1 MDLEFDVMFKEEAV
15 AHIVVNNKLC
25 EVDTYNNIPYKQPF
39 FKKPVTRGYV
49 NAFLEKRVVPK
60 DKANIEEVL
69 NQLNVKAYN
78 VIEILKKT
86 HGVSFDDFFWV
97 KFNNENI
104 TWDEVRIR

>member
-1 MDLEFDVMFKEEAV
+1 MED
-15 AHIVVNNKLC
+15 NK
-25 EVDTYNNIPYKQPF
+25 
-39 FKKPVTRGYV
+39 
-49 NAFLEKRVVPK
+49 NAYSE
-60 DKANIEEVL
+60 
-69 NQLNVKAYN
+69 